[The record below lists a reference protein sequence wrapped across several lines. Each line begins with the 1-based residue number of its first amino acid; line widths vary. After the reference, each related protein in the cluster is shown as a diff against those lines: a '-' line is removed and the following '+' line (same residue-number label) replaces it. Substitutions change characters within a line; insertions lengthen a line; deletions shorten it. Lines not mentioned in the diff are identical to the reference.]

1 MKKITFLERGFVS
14 DFKRIGDYT
23 RTVIL
28 DRCFISG
35 GLLYGYLDRFNVV
48 SIPLEDIREEVEL

>member
-14 DFKRIGDYT
+14 DFKRIGDHA
-23 RTVIL
+23 RTVII

-35 GLLYGYLDRFNVV
+35 GLLYGYIDRFNII
-48 SIPLEDIREEVEL
+48 SIPLEDIKEEVEF